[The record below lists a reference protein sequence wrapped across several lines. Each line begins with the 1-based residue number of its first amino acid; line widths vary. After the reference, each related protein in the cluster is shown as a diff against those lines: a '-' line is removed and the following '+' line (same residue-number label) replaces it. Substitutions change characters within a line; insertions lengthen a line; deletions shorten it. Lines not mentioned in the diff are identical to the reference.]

1 MIHHFLINPAAG
13 KGSYTEALARK
24 IRRACSNCGVTY
36 CIYTTKRPGD
46 ATDYVRAAVAENPN
60 EKHRF
65 YACGGDGTLSETI
78 NGAPCAENAEFAVI
92 PIGTGNDFE
101 CNFTGLDNFFDIE
114 RQINGRVV
122 KIDILRCNDRYAL
135 NMINIGFDSNVAKKT
150 GEIKRSPMV
159 PTGLAY
165 VAGVAIT
172 FCKPFGTKMD
182 ITLADGTHI
191 HDSLMLTAIA
201 NGAFCGGG
209 FKATPRAS
217 LTDGLLDICV
227 INKVT
232 RMKFLQLIGSY
243 KKGTHLELPMAQ
255 DVIRYYQTPSVD
267 FKFDAPLGIC
277 IDGEIEMNDH
287 INISIVPHALSFS
300 IPEGSG
306 LAEEEAVQAET
317 EAPVASVH

>member
-13 KGSYTEALARK
+13 KGAYTDALTRK
-24 IRRACSNCGVTY
+24 IQRACDGRGADY
-36 CIYTTKRPGD
+36 RIHTTARPGD
-46 ATDYVRAAVAENPN
+46 ATEYVRAAVAASP
-60 EKHRF
+60 EKQRF

-78 NGAPCAENAEFAVI
+78 NGAACAENAEFAVI

-101 CNFTGLDNFFDIE
+101 RNFTGLDNFFDIE
-114 RQINGRVV
+114 CQLDGTAT
-122 KIDILRCNDRYAL
+122 KIDVLRCNDRYAL

-150 GEIKRSPMV
+150 GEIKRSPMI

-182 ITLADGTHI
+182 IELADGTRI
-191 HDSLMLTAIA
+191 QDSLMLTAIA

-209 FKATPRAS
+209 FKAAPRAALS
-217 LTDGLLDICV
+217 DGLMDICV
-227 INKVT
+227 INKVS
-232 RMKFLQLIGSY
+232 RIKFIQLIGAY
-243 KKGTHLELPMAQ
+243 KKGTHLELPMAK
-255 DVIRYYQTPSVD
+255 DIIRYYQTSSVR

-287 INISIVPHALSFS
+287 IDITVLPGALAFS
-300 IPEGSG
+300 IPAGSG
-306 LAEEEAVQAET
+306 FATAAAEETEKET
-317 EAPVASVH
+317 VPAT

>member
-13 KGSYTEALARK
+13 KGSYTKALTHK
-24 IRRACSNCGVTY
+24 IHRACANCGVTY

-46 ATDYVRAAVAENPN
+46 ATEYVRAAVAENPN

-101 CNFTGLDNFFDIE
+101 RNFTGLDNFFDIAH
-114 RQINGRVV
+114 QINGQVT

-150 GEIKRSPMV
+150 GEIKRSPMI

-172 FCKPFGTKMD
+172 FCKPFGTQMHME
-182 ITLADGTHI
+182 LADGTCI
-191 HDSLMLTAIA
+191 DDSLMLTAIA

-209 FKATPRAS
+209 FKAAPRAS

-227 INKVT
+227 INKVSHAQ
-232 RMKFLQLIGSY
+232 FVQLIGSY
-243 KKGTHLELPMAQ
+243 KKGTHLDMPRAK
-255 DVIRYYQTPSVD
+255 DVIRYYQTPSVNL
-267 FKFDAPLGIC
+267 KFDAPLGIC

-287 INISIVPHALSFS
+287 INISIVPRALSFS
-300 IPEGSG
+300 IP
-306 LAEEEAVQAET
+306 AESAPVTEEAEKT
-317 EAPVASVH
+317 KASVSSTN